1 MAKADY
7 YGIAAKYNCNQ
18 YYGKKGAQTQ
28 ASLNCE
34 AQVNAEYDRENGC
47 LKSFGTSCGAK
58 AESDAAAK
66 LAADLVI
73 NKQKQITDAAIK
85 KSNAPKVDQQK
96 QVAPVLDIN
105 PGRKF
110 QARAVA
116 PGIDLASF
124 APQALQAPASA
135 ALKGRKLKTFSEDDS
150 AIGNVNDMYGMKRGG
165 RVTMASRRGD
175 GAAIRGKTRG
185 GVR

>member
-1 MAKADY
+1 VEKAFPY
-7 YGIAAKYNCNQ
+7 YCPSHAALE
-18 YYGKKGAQTQ
+18 AEDRRQTRV
-28 ASLNCE
+28 AT
-34 AQVNAEYDRENGC
+34 AE
-47 LKSFGTSCGAK
+47 
-58 AESDAAAK
+58 AAAK
-66 LAADLVI
+66 VA
-73 NKQKQITDAAIK
+73 QKQITDAAINKAIK
-85 KSNAPKVDQQK
+85 KANAPKVDQQK

-124 APQALQAPASA
+124 APQALQAPASS
-135 ALKGRKLKTFSEDDS
+135 ALRGRKLKTFSEDDS

-185 GVR
+185 GIR